1 MNRRIRNVALTLAL
15 LLAAGGGA
23 AWLAVRFPLGHRTE
37 CPAAASAGL
46 AELRQGLGL
55 DLTGADRAVIQ
66 SGFTGKRAEIRGE
79 AKMARLLAF
88 FDGTNPRLRSV
99 SEPMSGY
106 TLWVTF
112 YRSEQSLGGFDFG
125 SDAIVKRNPE
135 TTAIY
140 SLDRKLDVGRIAETY
155 GLGELPA

>member
-88 FDGTNPRLRSV
+88 FDGTNPR
-99 SEPMSGY
+99 
-106 TLWVTF
+106 VTF